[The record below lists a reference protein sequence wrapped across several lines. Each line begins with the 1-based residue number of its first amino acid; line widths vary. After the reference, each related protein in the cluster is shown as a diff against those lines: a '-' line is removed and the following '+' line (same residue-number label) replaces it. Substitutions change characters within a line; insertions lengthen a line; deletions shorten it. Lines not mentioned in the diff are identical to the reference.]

1 MAWGLL
7 SQSSCFFY
15 FPFPKPRVTLA
26 QPWFTFLLSLLGAP
40 WSKGQSRPQ
49 RSTGETEPRPWP
61 NPVPRDLEDHSSGHL
76 PQTPAESLQPA
87 TWVFLVWLLT
97 QAVSGKGQFKHS
109 LSSSFSPHC
118 GVGHFRIQ
126 RKLCSCVYAH
136 GHSES
141 PIFSRYQERDPCTHV
156 SMWFWG
162 LTTLDV
168 QPCGEDLT

>member
-1 MAWGLL
+1 MTRKVAWGLL

-97 QAVSGKGQFKHS
+97 QAVSGKAN
-109 LSSSFSPHC
+109 SSTAYLHPFPPIVELVISGSR
-118 GVGHFRIQ
+118 G
-126 RKLCSCVYAH
+126 SYAH
-136 GHSES
+136 VFMPTGTQRVLSLADTRKE
-141 PIFSRYQERDPCTHV
+141 THV
-156 SMWFWG
+156 HM
-162 LTTLDV
+162 
-168 QPCGEDLT
+168 